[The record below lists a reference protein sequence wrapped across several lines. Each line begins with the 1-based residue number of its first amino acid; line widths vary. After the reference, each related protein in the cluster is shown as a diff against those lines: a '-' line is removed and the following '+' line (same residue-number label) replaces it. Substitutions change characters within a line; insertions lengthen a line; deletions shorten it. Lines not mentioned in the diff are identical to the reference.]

1 MTSLNISLPDP
12 LKAYVEDRVAS
23 GDFGTP
29 SEFVRNLIRQDKE
42 QRRAMLETELIE
54 ALQGE
59 DYVITPDE
67 LKGRTLVSVLRE
79 KLASRDRIAHLRGR
93 RPLDHRAGGLLSS
106 GFGSRLG
113 PAVGASR
120 GSGGELLAELAGARN
135 SMPFSGRR
143 LSRDCDGYS
152 FPAFQNTW
160 SSIVTGPRNKRFLL
174 FRCCTALGIWRPSW
188 TRRRSSG
195 RSARLSHSI

>member
-42 QRRAMLETELIE
+42 QRRSLLETELIE

-59 DYVITPDE
+59 DYVITPDA

-79 KLASRDRIAHLRGR
+79 KLGR
-93 RPLDHRAGGLLSS
+93 P
-106 GFGSRLG
+106 
-113 PAVGASR
+113 
-120 GSGGELLAELAGARN
+120 
-135 SMPFSGRR
+135 
-143 LSRDCDGYS
+143 
-152 FPAFQNTW
+152 
-160 SSIVTGPRNKRFLL
+160 
-174 FRCCTALGIWRPSW
+174 
-188 TRRRSSG
+188 
-195 RSARLSHSI
+195 